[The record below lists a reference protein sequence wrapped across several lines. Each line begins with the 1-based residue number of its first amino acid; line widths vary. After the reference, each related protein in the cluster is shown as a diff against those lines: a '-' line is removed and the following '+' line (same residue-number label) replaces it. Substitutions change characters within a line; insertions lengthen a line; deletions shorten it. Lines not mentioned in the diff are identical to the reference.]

1 MKKIIALLLAALM
14 VMSMA
19 ACAAKTE
26 PAAGKPASETS
37 AAETSTTETKEEAAP
52 AESDN
57 VAVPGDD
64 KVYIGVVKYLTGDQQ
79 TIGRYCT
86 ESVDMAVEEIN
97 AAGGILG
104 KQVEAVYID
113 EGDATVDATVN
124 AMSYALEDQRLSA
137 MLFGYM
143 TQNCIAAVD
152 VLDNAEKP
160 IPALF
165 GNSGQKFSLDG
176 IHDYAWQTRQLDGS
190 GGVDRI
196 YSIQDIAKEQNIDI
210 QKVVIFSPDTSSSIE
225 ASESWRAD
233 FEACGYEIPDDCF
246 IIHSNN
252 DTNYVPYA
260 AQIKALDP
268 DVIILG
274 GADADMSLAVVALE
288 EAGLNEPGII
298 RVGNASIAS
307 NTVIN
312 NGGSAATGWYS
323 FADWCPTLSTE
334 RSMEYTKNFEA
345 RYGYLPCNV
354 NVAAYDQIY
363 LLKAAMEQAGTT
375 TDRVAIHDALNNIS
389 GLELCMGTYNSDNN
403 RHSFLTELQLVQI
416 DEQGIIQYVST
427 MHFENIKGAG

>member
-1 MKKIIALLLAALM
+1 MKKLVCLLLSLILVISMVACTKTTQDDSAQTNDTAAN
-14 VMSMA
+14 A
-19 ACAAKTE
+19 DTGD
-26 PAAGKPASETS
+26 AGDTGSEDS
-37 AAETSTTETKEEAAP
+37 S
-52 AESDN
+52 ESDN

-79 TIGRYCT
+79 TIGRYYK

-124 AMSYALEDQRLSA
+124 AMSYALEDERLSA

-143 TQNCIAAVD
+143 TQNCIAAVE

-165 GNSGQKFSLDG
+165 GNSGQAFSLDG
-176 IHDYAWQTRQLDGS
+176 VHEYAWQTRQLDGS

-196 YSIQDIAKEQNIDI
+196 YTIEDLAESEGISMDTI
-210 QKVVIFSPDTSSSIE
+210 VIFSPDTSSSIE
-225 ASESWRAD
+225 SAESWRAD
-233 FEACGYEIPDDCF
+233 FEACGYEIPDDCY
-246 IIHSNN
+246 IIHSNS

-268 DVIILG
+268 DVIILM

-288 EAGLNEPGII
+288 EAGLNADGII

-323 FADWCPTLSTE
+323 FADWCPTLDTE
-334 RSMEYTKNFEA
+334 RSLTYTENFEE

-354 NVAAYDQIY
+354 NVVGYDQIY
-363 LLKAAMEQAGTT
+363 LLKAAMEQANTT
-375 TDRVAIHDALNNIS
+375 TDREAIRDALNNIS

-403 RHSFLTELQLVQI
+403 RHTFLTEMQFIRI
-416 DEQGIIQYVST
+416 DEEGIIQYVAT
-427 MHFENIKGAG
+427 MNFENIKGAG

>member
-1 MKKIIALLLAALM
+1 MKKLVCLILALAM
-14 VMSMA
+14 VLSLV
-19 ACAAKTE
+19 ACAKTE
-26 PAAGKPASETS
+26 DKTPQTDGPDAGSEMGGAGDGKDGGRS
-37 AAETSTTETKEEAAP
+37 
-52 AESDN
+52 ESGN

-79 TIGRYCT
+79 TIGRYYQ

-104 KQVEAVYID
+104 KQVEIVYID

-124 AMSYALEDQRLSA
+124 AMSYALEDERLSA

-143 TQNCIAAVD
+143 TQNCIAAVE
-152 VLDNAEKP
+152 VLDNAEAP

-165 GNSGQKFSLDG
+165 GNSGQAFSLNG
-176 IHDYAWQTRQLDGS
+176 VHEYAWQTRQLDGS

-196 YSIQDIAKEQNIDI
+196 FTIEALAESEGIDME
-210 QKVVIFSPDTSSSIE
+210 KVVIFGPDTSSSIE
-225 ASESWRAD
+225 TGESWKAD
-233 FEACGYEIPDDCF
+233 FEACGYEIPDDCY

-252 DTNYVPYA
+252 DTNYVAYA

-268 DVIILG
+268 DVIILL

-298 RVGNASIAS
+298 RVGNASVAS

-312 NGGSAATGWYS
+312 NGGSAAAGWYS
-323 FADWCPTLSTE
+323 FADWCPTLDTE
-334 RSMEYTKNFEA
+334 ISLNYTNAFEK

-354 NVAAYDQIY
+354 NVVAYDQIY
-363 LLKAAMEQAGTT
+363 LLKAAMEQADTT
-375 TDRVAIHDALNNIS
+375 TDREAIRDALNNIS

-403 RHSFLTELQLVQI
+403 RHSFLTELQFVCI
-416 DEQGIIQYVST
+416 DEEGIIQYVST
-427 MHFENIKGAG
+427 MSFENIQGAG